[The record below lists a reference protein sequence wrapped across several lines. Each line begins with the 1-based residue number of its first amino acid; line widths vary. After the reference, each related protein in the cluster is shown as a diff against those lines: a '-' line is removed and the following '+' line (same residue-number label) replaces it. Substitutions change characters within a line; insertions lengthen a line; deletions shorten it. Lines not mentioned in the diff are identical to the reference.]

1 MTTSIENPFP
11 PLLRHSTRA
20 DWGVGIFAGEKEG
33 NHRYLFENGAERTL
47 ASGFTAMMLRVEK
60 PSDEERAAYAR
71 LRGILA
77 ARSPGEGTRPGGLDF
92 GQQLRTFHAAYPG
105 GLSDPRWVA
114 DVRGE
119 GAPARAPRHR
129 TPLIEEARRLLSQAA
144 LDALA
149 GAQQFGEIWDT
160 VAKVL
165 SRTDLVS
172 ASQLKLK
179 SPRDEQK
186 RGLALAVRELLYGAA
201 AYDVRFDRFCTA
213 FTAAFGAPPRW
224 ELATALSAVVHP
236 TEHVCVESTAFRKQM
251 KASITHR
258 PVGAQPSGAGYA
270 TFLAIVRLTANKLS
284 EHGELPRDLFD
295 VRDFI
300 TLTLKPAPKKKAK
313 PTKSATASA
322 ASSRSAEPLVDE
334 DA

>member
-11 PLLRHSTRA
+11 PLLRHSVRA
-20 DWGVGIFAGEKEG
+20 DWGVGILAGEKDG
-33 NHRYLFENGAERTL
+33 KQRYLFENGEERTL
-47 ASGFTAMMLRVEK
+47 ASGFTAMMTRVEK
-60 PSDEERAAYAR
+60 PSDDEQAAYAR

-77 ARSPGEGTRPGGLDF
+77 ARSPSEGARPGGLDF
-92 GQQLRTFHAAYPG
+92 SEQLRTFHAAYPG

-114 DVRGE
+114 DIRGE

-129 TPLIEEARRLLSQAA
+129 QPLIEEARQVLSQKN
-144 LDALA
+144 LDSLA
-149 GAQQFGEIWDT
+149 SAQQFGQIWEA

-172 ASQLKLK
+172 AAQLKLK
-179 SPRDEQK
+179 QPGDEQK
-186 RGLALAVRELLYGAA
+186 RALALAVRELLHGGA
-201 AYDVRFDRFCTA
+201 AYDVRFDRFCSA

-236 TEHVCVESTAFRKQM
+236 TEHVCVESTTFRKQM

-258 PVGAQPSGAGYA
+258 PVALQPNGSGYA
-270 TFLAIVRLTANKLS
+270 GFLAIVRLVANKLS

-313 PTKSATASA
+313 PA
-322 ASSRSAEPLVDE
+322 AKPVQPKT